1 MIHNIIKE
9 NAYFDSVT
17 LMLFSSKL
25 NSIEGVE
32 QAAVMMGTDHNKD
45 LMKSSGTLTDDVSHK
60 ATSNDLIIGVKAQS
74 QEIIDQAIKALNEQF
89 ENKSKASTSSNKVI
103 LRTLD
108 AAIKHTP
115 DLNFAIVS
123 IPGRFAKN
131 EVMKC
136 LKNNIHVLLFI
147 RRAVAVI
154 AALCFT

>member
-45 LMKSSGTLTDDVSHK
+45 LMKSSGILTDDVSHR

-115 DLNFAIVS
+115 DLNFAIV
-123 IPGRFAKN
+123 
-131 EVMKC
+131 
-136 LKNNIHVLLFI
+136 
-147 RRAVAVI
+147 
-154 AALCFT
+154 